1 MAKNYIVKINSIDKI
16 EQLLQEIYD
25 QCVKQYNEIQ
35 NEINKLS
42 NSCNLAEVTIDE
54 KAKYSKAIHDLFG
67 DKDRVLKMKFEV
79 SKLLTEFV
87 KHNGDI
93 EGTLNDSNVSKN
105 TKIDINS
112 WKKQLNELMSEES
125 VQSYDLKINGELN
138 NGK

>member
-1 MAKNYIVKINSIDKI
+1 MAKNYIVKINSVDKI

-87 KHNGDI
+87 KHNGDV
-93 EGTLNDSNVSKN
+93 ESTLNDSNVSKN

-112 WKKQLNELMSEES
+112 WKKQLNELMSEEN
-125 VQSYDLKINGELN
+125 VQSYDLKINGEIK